1 MNMEEPKTPAIIFFY
16 FLFWRAARVL
26 IRGIRN
32 KRTYK
37 MGSLLFF
44 MGIDEGSFF
53 CVVPF
58 RFFFLAFLLP
68 TGVFVISPFFFL
80 PTFFFCFRVR
90 CRSSFVYRSLD
101 FRALFFYFLSL
112 LLFLLWSFLRN
123 SFHCILRRGL
133 SSRLSSWA

>member
-1 MNMEEPKTPAIIFFY
+1 MPGIRQGQNSNKPNVSLVEFLWAAKHHIYEHGGTKNPVHYFFY

-53 CVVPF
+53 LCF
-58 RFFFLAFLLP
+58 FSIFLSGFFASYGCFCDKSFFFSLP
-68 TGVFVISPFFFL
+68 
-80 PTFFFCFRVR
+80 
-90 CRSSFVYRSLD
+90 SSFAS
-101 FRALFFYFLSL
+101 A
-112 LLFLLWSFLRN
+112 
-123 SFHCILRRGL
+123 
-133 SSRLSSWA
+133 